1 MSLQYCTLGPW
12 DQVSTSHG
20 SEGTYSV
27 KEAGV
32 HSPNA
37 EEKIDEFLFIQRD
50 ISRCIKKPQVSVV
63 KKKENQTSVNQV
75 IHLMK
80 TT

>member
-1 MSLQYCTLGPW
+1 MSLQYCTLGPR
-12 DQVSTSHG
+12 DQVSTYHASG
-20 SEGTYSV
+20 GTYSV

-37 EEKIDEFLFIQRD
+37 EQKIDEFLFIQRD

-63 KKKENQTSVNQV
+63 KKKNQTSANQV
-75 IHLMK
+75 MHLMK